1 MSLKVFLELVEI
13 KAKTASVLPFLLGVC
28 FSYYYYHSLNWAN
41 LLLFFIAMFLF
52 NMSVDAWDN
61 YNDYHNALDKEEYK
75 QKTNIIGRENLS
87 PREVLWLL
95 LGMAGVATVLGVVLV
110 LRTGW
115 PLLLMGMFCFA
126 VGILYSAGPRPL
138 SSLPVGEF
146 FSGFTMGGM
155 IMLISI
161 YINTYQEFSFDLS
174 DLWRIALLALPNM
187 LWISNLMLANNICDL
202 AEDER
207 NHRYT
212 IVHYL
217 GKKQALQ
224 VYTAKNILALVSL
237 CLTPFIGLAPYTVL
251 LIVLAL
257 PFFYRQNKLLWEKQ
271 VKTETFITAVKTL
284 AVGSFLQVILYLLG
298 ILFNLIF

>member
-1 MSLKVFLELVEI
+1 
-13 KAKTASVLPFLLGVC
+13 
-28 FSYYYYHSLNWAN
+28 
-41 LLLFFIAMFLF
+41 MFLF

-87 PREVLWLL
+87 PREVLWML
-95 LGMAGVATVLGVVLV
+95 LGMAGIATVLGLVLV
-110 LRTGW
+110 VRTGCT
-115 PLLLMGMFCFA
+115 LLLMGMFCFA

-161 YINTYQEFSFDLS
+161 YINTYQQFTFDLS

-217 GKKQALQ
+217 GKKTGFAGLYCKKYFGVGQFMFNTTYWLSPL
-224 VYTAKNILALVSL
+224 YGLIDRFSTPIFLPAK
-237 CLTPFIGLAPYTVL
+237 
-251 LIVLAL
+251 
-257 PFFYRQNKLLWEKQ
+257 
-271 VKTETFITAVKTL
+271 
-284 AVGSFLQVILYLLG
+284 
-298 ILFNLIF
+298 